1 MGIIR
6 ETAEM
11 SETERMAVRNSN
23 FQYRENIVYIVE
35 SGTSGI
41 WSYRKWSDGTAECWG
56 AYSFL
61 LNLTTQFQNVWA
73 GHTFALAF
81 PDDLF
86 FPETSIENTFT
97 HCTTDNLWS
106 ASCMAINNNG
116 VVVKCF
122 SGYKYQNAESTLF
135 ISIIGR
141 WK

>member
-41 WSYRKWSDGTAECWG
+41 WNYRKWSDGTAECWG
-56 AYSFL
+56 VDTVSVTCTDAEGVYFSDSKSIAL
-61 LNLTTQFQNVWA
+61 PSNLFNDYPV
-73 GHTFALAF
+73 ALAACGDNWCWVSGVKASMSAVYF
-81 PDDLF
+81 KVTRGNPYDK
-86 FPETSIENTFT
+86 TFSPGI
-97 HCTTDNLWS
+97 NL
-106 ASCMAINNNG
+106 C
-116 VVVKCF
+116 V
-122 SGYKYQNAESTLF
+122 
-135 ISIIGR
+135 IGK